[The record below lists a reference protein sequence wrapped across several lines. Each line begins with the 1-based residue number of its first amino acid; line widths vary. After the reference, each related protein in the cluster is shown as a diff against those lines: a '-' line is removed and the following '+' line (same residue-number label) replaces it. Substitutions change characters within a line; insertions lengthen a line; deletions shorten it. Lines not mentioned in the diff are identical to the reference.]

1 MAPKRPMS
9 FAPLVAAMTG
19 GAVVASLIAWR
30 LNLQAVDRRIQ
41 LTRAGLKK
49 LSLTHGIPPNQE
61 VMDYLTARGAAL
73 EERYQSWLKA
83 AMAPPLAEAALAD
96 PQLYF
101 QEHLHEVQ
109 QMLERAATARSL
121 PVPEQLGFPKEL
133 PPSDTVP
140 RLLAQLSLINELT
153 TLMFEQGVAKLSS
166 FKIEDPEIVLEDGES
181 RAFLMRLPVRVRLT
195 SSLPQLMK
203 VLGAVERSA
212 LLIDLR
218 ALRINPIAASDQL
231 EAELVLSRS
240 LLAASTPRTSE
251 AP

>member
-1 MAPKRPMS
+1 MAPKRPVS
-9 FAPLVAAMTG
+9 FVPLIAATAG
-19 GAVVASLIAWR
+19 GAVLAGVIAWR
-30 LNLQAVDRRIQ
+30 LNLQAVERRIQ
-41 LTRAGLKK
+41 LTQAGLKK

-73 EERYQSWLKA
+73 EARYQSWAKA
-83 AMAPPLAEAALAD
+83 ATAPPLAAAVLAD

-109 QMLERAATARSL
+109 QMLEREAAARSL

-166 FKIEDPEIVLEDGES
+166 FKIEDPEMVLEDGEP
-181 RAFLMRLPVRVRLT
+181 RVFLVRLPVRVRLT
-195 SSLPQLMK
+195 SSLPQLMQ
-203 VLGAVERSA
+203 VLGAIERSA
-212 LLIDLR
+212 SLIDLR
-218 ALRINPIAASDQL
+218 ALRINPLAASDQL
-231 EAELVLSRS
+231 EVELVLARS
-240 LLAASTPRTSE
+240 LLAASAPRTSE